1 MSWAFRAAALHEVP
15 RLEAL
20 IAASSR
26 DLGRPDYTAEQI
38 EAALGT
44 AWGVDTE
51 LIRDG
56 TYFVAES
63 GSTLVACGGWSR
75 RKTLFGADANPGRE
89 SALLDPAADA
99 ARIRAFFVHPDWARR
114 GIGRALLDYCEGCA
128 RAAGFRRTALM
139 ATLPG
144 IRLYLAA
151 GYVPG
156 DRIEYPVRGGLS
168 IGFVPMEKALA
179 SDG

>member
-1 MSWAFRAAALHEVP
+1 VNWTFRPAALAEVS
-15 RLEAL
+15 RIEAL
-20 IAASSR
+20 IAASAR
-26 DLGRPDYTAEQI
+26 DLGRPDYSAEQI

-56 TYFVAES
+56 TYFVVES
-63 GSTLVACGGWSR
+63 GAEFVACGGWSR

-89 SALLDPAADA
+89 SALLDPAVDA
-99 ARIRAFFVHPDWARR
+99 ARIRAFFVHPRWARR
-114 GIGRALLDYCEGCA
+114 GIGRALLDHCEA
-128 RAAGFRRTALM
+128 RAREAGFRRTALM

-144 IRLYLAA
+144 VRLYREA

-156 DRIEYPVRGGLS
+156 ERIEYPVRGGLT

-179 SDG
+179 AT